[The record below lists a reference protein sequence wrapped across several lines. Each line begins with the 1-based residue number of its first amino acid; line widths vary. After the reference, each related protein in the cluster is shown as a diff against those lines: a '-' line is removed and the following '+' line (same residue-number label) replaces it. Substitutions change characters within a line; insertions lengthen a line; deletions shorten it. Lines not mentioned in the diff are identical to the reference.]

1 MGNYVHTVHGIFFSQ
16 FKHSDLNIWG
26 EVTKLY
32 LWDQRVAFMLCGFSI
47 HNAYLS
53 SLSCLITHN
62 RIYRP
67 ERNTSENGHQKEGI
81 PGLTIR
87 DDVISANLHQIIS
100 KMFLLI
106 RKDLFLYFLKSL
118 YRIGITSSFN
128 VL

>member
-1 MGNYVHTVHGIFFSQ
+1 
-16 FKHSDLNIWG
+16 
-26 EVTKLY
+26 
-32 LWDQRVAFMLCGFSI
+32 MLCGFSI

-81 PGLTIR
+81 QGLTIR

-100 KMFLLI
+100 F
-106 RKDLFLYFLKSL
+106 KDVFIDTKRF
-118 YRIGITSSFN
+118 IFIFFEEFI
-128 VL
+128 